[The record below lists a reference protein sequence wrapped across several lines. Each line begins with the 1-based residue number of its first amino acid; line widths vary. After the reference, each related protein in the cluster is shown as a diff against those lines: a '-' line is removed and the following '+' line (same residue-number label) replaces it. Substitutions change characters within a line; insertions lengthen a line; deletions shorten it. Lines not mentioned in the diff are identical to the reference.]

1 MFFVV
6 EILSCTSK
14 KDATFASLL
23 QMEDYPLAL
32 EANFLIFFVL
42 LMFTQKMFSEFLL
55 ITKSH
60 PINECRICGGM
71 KATTNLNF
79 KAKSFSNA
87 KGR

>member
-1 MFFVV
+1 
-6 EILSCTSK
+6 
-14 KDATFASLL
+14 
-23 QMEDYPLAL
+23 MEDYTLAL

-42 LMFTQKMFSEFLL
+42 LIFTQKMFCEVLL

-60 PINECRICGGM
+60 PIKECRICGGM
-71 KATTNLNF
+71 KATINLNF